1 METLRGKVT
10 KIKIIKYLTN
20 GTPLVR
26 FNVDDTNCLIAFHSL
41 NFLFEVNEDAEIV
54 VGGEYNSRG
63 QFVVKRYC
71 VRNKELKI

>member
-20 GTPLVR
+20 GIPLVR
-26 FNVDDTNCLIAFHSL
+26 FSIENTNCLIAFHSL
-41 NFLFEVNEDAEIV
+41 NFLFEVEENTEIV
-54 VGGEYNSRG
+54 VGGEFNKRG

-71 VRNKELKI
+71 VRNKVLN